1 MNDIWFTSDTH
12 FGHARIA
19 EFCPQRQEW
28 FNMDGPG
35 DIDTMN
41 RGLLEVWNDTVK
53 PGDKVFHQGDFAMG
67 QIDKTLGFVSRLF
80 GDITLTLGNHDRPHP
95 SYSKTDEKRLIWM
108 DRYYEAGFDAIQ
120 MGTTLE
126 IGGQRVLVNHF
137 PYEGDSEGEDRYPQY
152 RLQDEGKVLIHGHIH
167 DMWQVKGRQINTG
180 FDAWGRLLHWDEVV
194 ELVKLAA

>member
-1 MNDIWFTSDTH
+1 
-12 FGHARIA
+12 
-19 EFCPQRQEW
+19 
-28 FNMDGPG
+28 MDGPG

-67 QIDKTLGFVSRLF
+67 QIDKTLGFVSRLL